1 MMQAGSSERL
11 ILVVEANQ
19 GHAQLIESAL
29 RENAIQHQVVVV
41 PDRIQAMKF
50 LHREGMFAQAT
61 RPDLVLLSL
70 NLLEKDEL
78 SVLSEIKADSALR
91 RIPTVILAH
100 SDREAD
106 IFKSYE
112 LQGNCYVIKSND
124 LDQLFTIVKRIE
136 AFWLEIV
143 TLPLE

>member
-1 MMQAGSSERL
+1 MQEGNFERL

-19 GHAQLIESAL
+19 THAQLIESAF
-29 RENAIQHQVVVV
+29 RENAIHHQVVVV
-41 PDRIQAMKF
+41 PDGIQAMAF
-50 LHREGMFAQAT
+50 LHREGTFAQAT

-70 NLLEKDEL
+70 NLPEKNGL
-78 SVLSEIKADSALR
+78 AVLSEIKADSALR
-91 RIPTVILAH
+91 RIPIIILTH
-100 SDREAD
+100 SECEAD

-124 LDQLFTIVKRIE
+124 LDQLFAIVKRIE